1 MKSSHFS
8 KIRVEKKERERER
21 ENLKSHNTTTT
32 TTSTRACEI
41 KRNTR
46 HDKQQHRFFR
56 GVLSID
62 RDEFALLLDRAR
74 ADFENEARRG

>member
-21 ENLKSHNTTTT
+21 ENLKSHNTTT